1 MNTQSFTNGTSRRLS
16 RAVRRQECGTHPC
29 YELSTSQ
36 FSDMKVRRLTRQ
48 YGFSGYSIY
57 RYLVNETLH
66 NGSYLLLWCEETA
79 QAVASYWNASL
90 EDVTRIVNGCIQ
102 VGLFNDELF
111 RKHWGLQVGLFNGE
125 LYEKHRILTSADI
138 QRNYM
143 DHVRSCGLLSRYPD
157 IPKEFELSAS

>member
-1 MNTQSFTNGTSRRLS
+1 MNTQSFTNGTSRLS

-90 EDVTRIVNGCIQ
+90 EDVTRIVNG
-102 VGLFNDELF
+102 
-111 RKHWGLQVGLFNGE
+111 
-125 LYEKHRILTSADI
+125 
-138 QRNYM
+138 
-143 DHVRSCGLLSRYPD
+143 LSL
-157 IPKEFELSAS
+157 IHI

>member
-1 MNTQSFTNGTSRRLS
+1 
-16 RAVRRQECGTHPC
+16 
-29 YELSTSQ
+29 
-36 FSDMKVRRLTRQ
+36 MKVRRLTRQ
-48 YGFSGYSIY
+48 YGFFGYSIY

-79 QAVASYWNASL
+79 QYWNASL

-111 RKHWGLQVGLFNGE
+111 RKHWGL
-125 LYEKHRILTSADI
+125 TSADI
-138 QRNYM
+138 QRTIWT
-143 DHVRSCGLLSRYPD
+143 HVRSCGLLSRYPD

>member
-1 MNTQSFTNGTSRRLS
+1 MNTQSFTNGTSRLS
-16 RAVRRQECGTHPC
+16 RAVRRLECGTHLC

-111 RKHWGLQVGLFNGE
+111 RKHRV
-125 LYEKHRILTSADI
+125 LTSADI

-143 DHVRSCGLLSRYPD
+143 DHIRSCGMLSRYPD
-157 IPKEFELSAS
+157 IPKEFELSAT

>member
-1 MNTQSFTNGTSRRLS
+1 
-16 RAVRRQECGTHPC
+16 
-29 YELSTSQ
+29 
-36 FSDMKVRRLTRQ
+36 MKVRRLTRQ
-48 YGFSGYSIY
+48 YGFFGYSIY

-79 QAVASYWNASL
+79 QYWNASL

-111 RKHWGLQVGLFNGE
+111 RKHWGL
-125 LYEKHRILTSADI
+125 TSADI

-143 DHVRSCGLLSRYPD
+143 DHVRSCGMLSRYPG
-157 IPKEFELSAS
+157 IPKESELSAS

>member
-16 RAVRRQECGTHPC
+16 RAVRRQECGTPPC
-29 YELSTSQ
+29 YALSTSQ

-66 NGSYLLLWCEETA
+66 NRSYLLLWCEETA

-102 VGLFNDELF
+102 VGLFN
-111 RKHWGLQVGLFNGE
+111 GE

-143 DHVRSCGLLSRYPD
+143 DLT
-157 IPKEFELSAS
+157 

>member
-29 YELSTSQ
+29 YELSNSQ
-36 FSDMKVRRLTRQ
+36 FYDMKVRRLTRQ
-48 YGFSGYSIY
+48 DGFSGYSIY
-57 RYLVNETLH
+57 RYIVTETLH
-66 NGSYLLLWCEETA
+66 NGSYRRRWCEETA
-79 QAVASYWNASL
+79 QAVAPYGNASF
-90 EDVTRIVNGCIQ
+90 EDVTRIGNGCIQ
-102 VGLFNDELF
+102 VGLFNGD
-111 RKHWGLQVGLFNGE
+111 

>member
-36 FSDMKVRRLTRQ
+36 FSDMKV
-48 YGFSGYSIY
+48 
-57 RYLVNETLH
+57 N

-90 EDVTRIVNGCIQ
+90 EDVTRIVNGCI
-102 VGLFNDELF
+102 
-111 RKHWGLQVGLFNGE
+111 QVGLFNGE

>member
-29 YELSTSQ
+29 YEL
-36 FSDMKVRRLTRQ
+36 
-48 YGFSGYSIY
+48 SIY

-102 VGLFNDELF
+102 VGLFN
-111 RKHWGLQVGLFNGE
+111 GE

>member
-16 RAVRRQECGTHPC
+16 QAVRRQECGTHPC

-102 VGLFNDELF
+102 VGLFN
-111 RKHWGLQVGLFNGE
+111 GE

>member
-1 MNTQSFTNGTSRRLS
+1 MNTQSFTNGTSRLS
-16 RAVRRQECGTHPC
+16 RAVRRLECGTHLC

-48 YGFSGYSIY
+48 YGFFGYSIY

-79 QAVASYWNASL
+79 QYWNASL

-111 RKHWGLQVGLFNGE
+111 RKHWGL
-125 LYEKHRILTSADI
+125 TSADI
-138 QRNYM
+138 QRLYGPCQVLW
-143 DHVRSCGLLSRYPD
+143 HALPVSWYPQGVRTFGQLMYYP
-157 IPKEFELSAS
+157 L

>member
-1 MNTQSFTNGTSRRLS
+1 MNTQSFTNGTSRLS

-90 EDVTRIVNGCIQ
+90 ETAIKIQLFCFSPLSVRLSDVKSLRLGVLRAHPDFIHQKRRNVVSSFMRI
-102 VGLFNDELF
+102 F
-111 RKHWGLQVGLFNGE
+111 RM
-125 LYEKHRILTSADI
+125 T
-138 QRNYM
+138 
-143 DHVRSCGLLSRYPD
+143 
-157 IPKEFELSAS
+157 

>member
-102 VGLFNDELF
+102 
-111 RKHWGLQVGLFNGE
+111 
-125 LYEKHRILTSADI
+125 TSADI

>member
-79 QAVASYWNASL
+79 QAVASYWNAFGRCHKNCQRLHTSR
-90 EDVTRIVNGCIQ
+90 T
-102 VGLFNDELF
+102 
-111 RKHWGLQVGLFNGE
+111 FNGE

-157 IPKEFELSAS
+157 IPEFELGQLMYYPL